1 MMKNTLKNPSIL
13 LTENKIG
20 LIVVIVKT
28 NNPPE
33 VVNNASKNKYFQLTR
48 FIMKIKQ
55 KEPII
60 FPKKNIDENC
70 PKLLLSN

>member
-33 VVNNASKNKYFQLTR
+33 VVNNASKNKYFLLTR

-55 KEPII
+55 KG
-60 FPKKNIDENC
+60 FNYDKKTFLQWRYIN
-70 PKLLLSN
+70 S